1 MGLGLYIQYF
11 RLYAKKKKVTKN
23 EQIIKNLVNRNIN
36 VKYSKRITNGFYK
49 VCTCS
54 ITTAKN
60 SEEIRSTL
68 AVL

>member
-36 VKYSKRITNGFYK
+36 VKYSTVKESQTA
-49 VCTCS
+49 S
-54 ITTAKN
+54 IKFV
-60 SEEIRSTL
+60 L
-68 AVL
+68 AV